1 MANKADSDH
10 LDWKNFKYMVFDIP
24 TDRVTYAER
33 YNRLG
38 MLIYLCCDM
47 ICDVASGS
55 GGVVVC
61 GELAIVSGG
70 GVIVRWWGGS
80 VVR

>member
-38 MLIYLCCDM
+38 TLMFLC
-47 ICDVASGS
+47 
-55 GGVVVC
+55 VVT
-61 GELAIVSGG
+61 
-70 GVIVRWWGGS
+70 
-80 VVR
+80 